1 MSMTEMHRRLT
12 DAERELSQLRVTVA
26 ELRTLVGVLMRRD
39 APLQEGPL
47 PAVVGQQPQ
56 PRDTRPSLRLVPAAD
71 SVTGRDM
78 DEALR
83 RVRAQRGE
91 GR

>member
-1 MSMTEMHRRLT
+1 VSLHQRLA

-26 ELRTLVGVLMRRD
+26 ELRTLVGVLMHREVPLQD
-39 APLQEGPL
+39 APL
-47 PAVVGQQPQ
+47 PAA
-56 PRDTRPSLRLVPAAD
+56 RRRPSLRLVPAAD
-71 SVTGRDM
+71 SVTGQDM

-91 GR
+91 AR